1 MKDKVYALVAKIPKG
16 KVSTYGK
23 IAKQA
28 GLKSART
35 VGMYIHTNKDPE
47 KVPCHRVVFSNGSL
61 SKGYGMGGIKK
72 QKVRLLSEGVRING
86 YVVDKEDIL

>member
-1 MKDKVYALVAKIPKG
+1 MKDKVYALVSKIPKG
-16 KVSTYGK
+16 KVTTYGA
-23 IAKQA
+23 IAKKV

-47 KVPCHRVVFSNGSL
+47 KVPCHRVVFASGSL

-72 QKVRLLSEGVRING
+72 QKERLLKEGVKIDG
-86 YVVDKEDIL
+86 YKVASSCII